1 MAGTPPM
8 RLQRALA
15 RVGIA
20 SRRHAEELIAAGRVR
35 VDGEPAHLGQS
46 IDPER
51 ARVEVDGRRVDVRAA
66 PARWIVLHKPRG
78 VMTTSRD
85 PEGRKT
91 VFDLVPAV
99 PGLTYVGRLDFL
111 TEGVLLLTTDGEAAH
126 RLTHPATEVERV
138 YVATVTGNVKE
149 AAEHA
154 RRGVELED
162 GVAKPDWVEVHP
174 LAHRRWGFEI
184 ALREGRTRE
193 VRRICEIL
201 GLEVERL
208 VRTRFGPVLLG
219 ALAPGQ
225 ARDLSARERAL
236 VEALAHGRA
245 MPRSRPTPR
254 GKTRPAPTR
263 EGAAGKG
270 RGESPGRPA
279 RPRPAARTGDDVPA
293 RESRGRGAT
302 RPGSAS
308 KAPLGRKPLGGGA
321 GRSRVLGEQGR
332 RASTRRP
339 TEARPKA
346 RGSGGK
352 RSS

>member
-1 MAGTPPM
+1 
-8 RLQRALA
+8 
-15 RVGIA
+15 
-20 SRRHAEELIAAGRVR
+20 
-35 VDGEPAHLGQS
+35 
-46 IDPER
+46 
-51 ARVEVDGRRVDVRAA
+51 
-66 PARWIVLHKPRG
+66 
-78 VMTTSRD
+78 
-85 PEGRKT
+85 
-91 VFDLVPAV
+91 V

-149 AAEHA
+149 AAEQA

-193 VRRICEIL
+193 VRRICEVL

-219 ALAPGQ
+219 GLAPGQ

-254 GKTRPAPTR
+254 GKARPKTRSRP
-263 EGAAGKG
+263 GAILEG
-270 RGESPGRPA
+270 RGEPPGRSA
-279 RPRPAARTGDDVPA
+279 RPRPAARSGEAPPA
-293 RESRGRGAT
+293 RESRTGGPA
-302 RPGSAS
+302 RPASAS
-308 KAPLGRKPLGGGA
+308 KPSPGRKPARGGA
-321 GRSRVLGEQGR
+321 ARSRVLGEQGR
-332 RASTRRP
+332 GASTRRP
-339 TEARPKA
+339 PDARPKA
-346 RGSGGK
+346 RGPGRT